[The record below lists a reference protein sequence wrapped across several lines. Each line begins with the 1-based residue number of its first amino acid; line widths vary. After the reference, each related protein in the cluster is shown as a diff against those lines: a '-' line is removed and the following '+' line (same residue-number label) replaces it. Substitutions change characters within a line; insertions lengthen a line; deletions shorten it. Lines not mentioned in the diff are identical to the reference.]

1 MDNAERE
8 EVAAFAIASEKDR
21 RTVAMVEGA
30 YDFGTRGTV
39 LSRDDRFR
47 IAVQWTH
54 YQIGPSSKGL
64 APPSFCG
71 LDHPHVF
78 DLGSQNPCRRLEM
91 RLSSHSFAS
100 ALFLSFLAL
109 AGARPVANELVVR
122 QENSSPPPNTSSP
135 PPQSSTS
142 PTDRPSSSSP
152 VLTSVSSSTSS
163 SGSGSSSVVL
173 TSQATIISSIPSVTL
188 QRGSETSHPTE
199 TPVPNTPAGF
209 FSNRNAT
216 ILLAASVGGVVGV
229 VLLLT
234 LWINFRR
241 SWYFPWNKKK
251 QRNDPSRWSTYSFR
265 EKPRL
270 PLGRTLPPTAS
281 TESFAKHEDPS
292 HDGHES
298 HGHMHE
304 FDYNIPPL
312 PEIRIDSPKSAHSE
326 AGRQDFRR
334 PPGLERF
341 GRSSGMM
348 SQYTVESVYSQ
359 PTDAETPEPFARSG
373 SRSLKRV
380 TSSSSDNSPFRFD
393 PPPLTRNTPLL
404 RSARSDEGHGARMYD
419 ASDRDTWA
427 RDSLDP
433 VEATLRTLSGARRP
447 GHAKEMSHFSIDE
460 EDEREYDRAQR
471 SLPSIGWKDTAA
483 NYGMVQSPTRNLAS
497 TLLTPKSPATP
508 KSILKTPHYQ
518 TTSSRLAQTRQPSR
532 I

>member
-109 AGARPVANELVVR
+109 AGARPVANELV
-122 QENSSPPPNTSSP
+122 
-135 PPQSSTS
+135 
-142 PTDRPSSSSP
+142 SSSQYE
-152 VLTSVSSSTSS
+152 LSTTT
-163 SGSGSSSVVL
+163 VVHKSYRPAVIL
-173 TSQATIISSIPSVTL
+173 VASLNICVFFNILFWIRIIIATIISSIPSVTL